1 MAETYVSTDIEADGP
16 IPGPHSMLSIG
27 SAAFDPE
34 GNVVGTFTANL
45 EMLDGAAGHPSTMQW
60 WSTQP
65 EAWEAARADLR
76 PVEETMLE
84 YCAWVEALPGKPVFV
99 GYPAAYDFMFVYWYL
114 MRFVGRSP
122 FSHAAL
128 DLKTYAMVLLGT
140 EYRRTVK
147 RVMPERWFEGAE
159 HTHVAL
165 EDAVGQ
171 GRLFIQMLKQA
182 RAHGGSGE
190 RTRVD

>member
-1 MAETYVSTDIEADGP
+1 
-16 IPGPHSMLSIG
+16 MLSIG

-45 EMLDGAAGHPSTMQW
+45 ETLDGATGHPSTMQW

-76 PVEETMLE
+76 PVEEAMVE

-128 DLKTYAMVLLGT
+128 DLKTYAMVRLGT

-147 RVMPERWFEGAE
+147 RAMPERWFEGAE

-165 EDAVGQ
+165 DDAVGQ
-171 GRLFIQMLKQA
+171 GRLFIHMLKQA
-182 RAHGGSGE
+182 RALGGPRE
-190 RTRVD
+190 RTRGD